1 MIAYEQHLE
10 TVARKNSLLTGRDR
24 DWLGVGV
31 KEKRAEGKKIG
42 SRSGPRNQTAGAVCT
57 SELAACS

>member
-10 TVARKNSLLTGRDR
+10 TVAKKNSLLTGRDR

-31 KEKRAEGKKIG
+31 KEKRAEGKKK
-42 SRSGPRNQTAGAVCT
+42 RK
-57 SELAACS
+57 

>member
-10 TVARKNSLLTGRDR
+10 TVARKNSLLTVRDR

-31 KEKRAEGKKIG
+31 KEKRAKGEKKKKKKEVGQDPEI
-42 SRSGPRNQTAGAVCT
+42 
-57 SELAACS
+57 

>member
-31 KEKRAEGKKIG
+31 KEKRAEGKIKEVGQDPEIKHL
-42 SRSGPRNQTAGAVCT
+42 
-57 SELAACS
+57 ELFVPPS

>member
-31 KEKRAEGKKIG
+31 KEKRAEGKKKKEVGQDPEIKHL
-42 SRSGPRNQTAGAVCT
+42 
-57 SELAACS
+57 ELFVPPS